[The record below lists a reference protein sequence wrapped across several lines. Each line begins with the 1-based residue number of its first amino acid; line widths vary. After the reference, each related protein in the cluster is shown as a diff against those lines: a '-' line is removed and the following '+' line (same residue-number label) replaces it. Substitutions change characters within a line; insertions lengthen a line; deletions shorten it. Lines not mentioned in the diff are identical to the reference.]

1 MDADDGRSVMGK
13 RILIEL
19 SHAIEHFA
27 LAAEPGEPL
36 VVIALF
42 QKASYFSRE
51 SGMYGDIAR
60 RGAVTLVGL
69 AEHLPPELPAGVRHQ
84 LIGAD
89 DPLVHEWSVTVL
101 GPHGG
106 ATLVATDLETVAG
119 DAPTLEQ
126 GRQFEGRWSF
136 RRDAA
141 YREVVRLRS
150 QLALPPST
158 VREIDAVLSA
168 VVAETEPRRQQW
180 WDGPLRFLLE
190 RVDHAIGVQD
200 RARVTLETAQPTS
213 PERDPRTGL
222 PTAAYLQRWT
232 AGLGAGTLPIGLV
245 ALRVLD
251 VAAVRQRYGMRAE
264 MAALMLVAGA
274 LQDMLTDGDRAVR
287 IGREEFLL
295 VLPGW
300 TVDRVVDLTR
310 QVSARTARLDE
321 QYPFVALG
329 TALAAT
335 VTRDRPLP
343 IGRLFD
349 EVGPARS
356 TDGAVRLLAG

>member
-1 MDADDGRSVMGK
+1 MGK

-19 SHAIEHFA
+19 SHAIERFA

-51 SGMYGDIAR
+51 ADVYGEIAG
-60 RGAVTLVGL
+60 RGAVTLIGL
-69 AEHLPPELPAGVRHQ
+69 AEHLPPQLPAGVRHQ
-84 LIGAD
+84 LLGAD

-126 GRQFEGRWSF
+126 ARQFEARWSF

-141 YREVVRLRS
+141 YREVLRLRS
-150 QLALPPST
+150 QLRLPAAT
-158 VREIDAVLSA
+158 VREIDVVLTAVL
-168 VVAETEPRRQQW
+168 AETEPRRQQW

-190 RVDHAIGVQD
+190 QLDHAVRARD
-200 RARVTLETAQPTS
+200 RASTALDATQANS

-222 PTAAYLQRWT
+222 PTVAYLQRWT

-251 VAAVRQRYGMRAE
+251 TAVLRQQYGMRAE
-264 MAALMLVAGA
+264 MAALELVASA
-274 LQDMLTDGDRAVR
+274 FKDVLTEADRAVR
-287 IGREEFLL
+287 VGREEFLL

-300 TVDRVVDLTR
+300 HLDEVLDLTR
-310 QVSARTARLDE
+310 RLAVRIAQLDE
-321 QYPFVALG
+321 QYPFVAIG
-329 TALAAT
+329 TASVVT

-343 IGRLFD
+343 VDRLLD
-349 EVGPARS
+349 EVGREQLG
-356 TDGAVRLLAG
+356 DGPVRLLAS